1 MAETALGVAIEF
13 FRRFGVFDIILPF
26 LLVFAVVFAI
36 LQKSEVLGKGQK
48 NLDATVA
55 FVVALLVVAA
65 TKIVGV
71 INSSLP
77 AVVLLIIVSLS
88 FLLLV
93 GMFVEPGKVFENLQ
107 GAWAKFLMVLL
118 FIAVLLIFLGNI
130 RLESG
135 ESWLEYALSYVSAYW
150 SGAVVGSIILAVIFI
165 AAIIWITIGSG
176 KKEAK

>member
-1 MAETALGVAIEF
+1 MVDTALSVAIEF
-13 FRRFGVFDIILPF
+13 FRRFGVFDVILPF

-36 LQKSEVLGKGQK
+36 LQKSEILGKGQK

-71 INSSLP
+71 INSALP
-77 AVVLLIIVSLS
+77 VVILLVIVSLS
-88 FLLLV
+88 FLLLI
-93 GMFVEPGKVFENLQ
+93 GMFVEPGKVFESLQ
-107 GAWAKFLMVLL
+107 GNWAKFLMILL

-135 ESWLEYALSYVSAYW
+135 ESWLEYALSYVAAYW
-150 SGAVVGSIILAVIFI
+150 SGAVVGSIVLVIIFI
-165 AAIIWITIGSG
+165 AAIVWITVGG
-176 KKEAK
+176 KKGDK